1 MLDIRKKIALID
13 HRLASRVV
21 TPMDR
26 VKRQLACCT
35 RLMALN
41 LVLTVVV
48 FGFLLWRLGHD

>member
-13 HRLASRVV
+13 HRLASRVA

-26 VKRQLACCT
+26 IERQLAWCT

-41 LVLTVVV
+41 LALTFVLFVMVLI
-48 FGFLLWRLGHD
+48 FG